1 MKNYLFFI
9 PLIPILI
16 TMTSCTSNEE
26 LSPIEVAV
34 YDHQSRIEQLET
46 KVERLEHIFE
56 EINTMKQ
63 TIDQLNRSLT
73 GQNDQLRSF
82 QNTLEQIRKEVDH
95 GAIHLSEVA
104 EELTHLDNEVK
115 GFMEAHKIFYG
126 DVSISSS
133 EDYQLF
139 VKRQYKAILGA
150 LIIHSTD
157 LENLEGLESI
167 TSVGSLEIN
176 SNRFLKNT
184 EGLNNLAIINGD
196 FIIIGNTL
204 LEEISPFKVKKING
218 FFGLRSNPLL
228 KDLKGLQHITNIDG
242 LFYLDYNHSL
252 TNLDGLKNLSY
263 VYSVIIARNN
273 ALINLD
279 GLNNLARIE
288 SSLEI
293 NKNTNL
299 SSFRGL
305 QKLFKNGDFK
315 GSYECLG
322 NAFNPSKNDLETGK
336 FSL

>member
-1 MKNYLFFI
+1 MS
-9 PLIPILI
+9 
-16 TMTSCTSNEE
+16 SCTSNEE
-26 LSPIEVAV
+26 LSPIEVAL

-46 KVERLEHIFE
+46 KVEHLELIFKA
-56 EINTMKQ
+56 INTIKQ
-63 TIDQLNRSLT
+63 TIDMLNHSLT
-73 GQNDQLRSF
+73 NHNDQLRNF
-82 QNTLEQIRKEVDH
+82 QSTLEQIKKEIDH
-95 GAIHLSEVA
+95 GTIRLTKVA
-104 EELTHLDNEVK
+104 EELADLDNEVK
-115 GFMEAHKIFYG
+115 GFMEEHKIFYG
-126 DVSISSS
+126 DVSISSN

-150 LIIHSTD
+150 LKIQGTD

-167 TSVGSLEIN
+167 TSVGSLEID

-196 FIIIGNTL
+196 FIIIGNAL

-263 VYSVIIARNN
+263 VYSVIIAGNN
-273 ALINLD
+273 SLINLD

-288 SSLEI
+288 RSLEI
-293 NKNTNL
+293 SKNTNL
-299 SSFRGL
+299 SSFSGL

-322 NAFNPSKNDLETGK
+322 NAFNPSKNDLETGN
-336 FSL
+336 FNL